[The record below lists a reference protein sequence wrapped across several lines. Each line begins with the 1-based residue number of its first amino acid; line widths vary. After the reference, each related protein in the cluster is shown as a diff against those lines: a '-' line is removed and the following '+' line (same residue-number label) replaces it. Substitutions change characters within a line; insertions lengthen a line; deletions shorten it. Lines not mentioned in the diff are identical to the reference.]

1 MITALIVY
9 CIISTIMMACIIIPD
24 KTCNFDNIAE
34 KIVSEGICI
43 LLGPIIIAIAIGW
56 MMVETIG
63 DLTVNRKKV
72 KEAQLKSY
80 EEVSNGTQKRLTNC
94 MKRYFEYF
102 GRT

>member
-1 MITALIVY
+1 MMIALIVY
-9 CIISTIMMACIIIPD
+9 CIISTIIMACIIIPD
-24 KTCNFDNIAE
+24 KTCKFDNIAE
-34 KIVSEGICI
+34 EIVSEGICI

-56 MMVETIG
+56 MMVECIG
-63 DLTVNRKKV
+63 DFTVNRKKV

-80 EEVSNGTQKRLTNC
+80 EELSNGTQKRLTNC

>member
-1 MITALIVY
+1 MITTLIIY

-24 KTCNFDNIAE
+24 KTGGYDNIVE
-34 KIVSEGICI
+34 KIILEGICI
-43 LLGPIIIAIAIGW
+43 LLGPVIIAIAMGW
-56 MMVETIG
+56 LMVESIE

-80 EEVSNGTQKRLTNC
+80 EEVSKGTQKRLTNC

>member
-24 KTCNFDNIAE
+24 KTYNFDNIAE
-34 KIVSEGICI
+34 EIVSEGICI

-56 MMVETIG
+56 MIVETIG

-80 EEVSNGTQKRLTNC
+80 EELSNGTQKRLSNC

-102 GRT
+102 GRI

>member
-1 MITALIVY
+1 MINALIVY
-9 CIISTIMMACIIIPD
+9 CIISTIITACIIISD
-24 KTCNFDNIAE
+24 KTWRFDNIAE
-34 KIVSEGICI
+34 KIVTEGICI
-43 LLGPIIIAIAIGW
+43 LLGPIIIAIATGW
-56 MMVETIG
+56 MIVESIG

-80 EEVSNGTQKRLTNC
+80 EELSNGTQKRLTNC

>member
-1 MITALIVY
+1 MLTALIVY

-24 KTCNFDNIAE
+24 KTCKFDNIAE
-34 KIVSEGICI
+34 EIVSEGICI

-56 MMVETIG
+56 MIVESIG

-80 EEVSNGTQKRLTNC
+80 EELSNGIQKRLTNC
-94 MKRYFEYF
+94 MKRYFDYF

>member
-1 MITALIVY
+1 MLTALIVY
-9 CIISTIMMACIIIPD
+9 CIISTVMMACIIIPD
-24 KTCNFDNIAE
+24 KTCNFDNIIE
-34 KIVSEGICI
+34 KIVTEGICI

-56 MMVETIG
+56 MIVETIG
-63 DLTVNRKKV
+63 DFTVNRKKI

-80 EEVSNGTQKRLTNC
+80 EELSNGTQKRLTNC

>member
-9 CIISTIMMACIIIPD
+9 CIISIIMMACIIIPD
-24 KTCNFDNIAE
+24 KTVNFDYIAE

-56 MMVETIG
+56 MIVETIG

-80 EEVSNGTQKRLTNC
+80 AEVSNGTQKRLNNC

>member
-24 KTCNFDNIAE
+24 KTVSFDYIIE

-56 MMVETIG
+56 MMVETIK

-80 EEVSNGTQKRLTNC
+80 EEVSKGTQKRLTNC

>member
-1 MITALIVY
+1 MTALIVY
-9 CIISTIMMACIIIPD
+9 CIISTIITACIIISD
-24 KTCNFDNIAE
+24 KTWRFDNIAE
-34 KIVSEGICI
+34 KIVTEGICI
-43 LLGPIIIAIAIGW
+43 LLGPIIIAIATGW
-56 MMVETIG
+56 MIVESIG

-80 EEVSNGTQKRLTNC
+80 EELSNGTQKRLTNC

>member
-1 MITALIVY
+1 MITLLIIY
-9 CIISTIMMACIIIPD
+9 CVISAILVTYIVISD
-24 KTCNFDNIAE
+24 KTFGNIGE
-34 KIVSEGICI
+34 KIALLVFCI
-43 LLGPIIIAIAIGW
+43 LISPIIITIAIGW

-63 DLTVNRKKV
+63 NLTVNRKKV

-94 MKRYFEYF
+94 MKRYFDYF

>member
-1 MITALIVY
+1 MITTLIIY
-9 CIISTIMMACIIIPD
+9 CIVSTIMMACIIIPD
-24 KTCNFDNIAE
+24 KTGGYDNIVE
-34 KIVSEGICI
+34 KIILEGICI
-43 LLGPIIIAIAIGW
+43 LLGPVIIAIAMGW
-56 MMVETIG
+56 LMVESIG

-80 EEVSNGTQKRLTNC
+80 EEVSKGTQKRLTNC